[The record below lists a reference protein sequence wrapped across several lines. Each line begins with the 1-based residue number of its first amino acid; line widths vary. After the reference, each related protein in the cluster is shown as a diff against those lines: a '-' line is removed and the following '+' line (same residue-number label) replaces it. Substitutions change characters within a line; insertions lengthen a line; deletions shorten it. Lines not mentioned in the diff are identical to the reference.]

1 MPRCSTFISE
11 IFSSSKF
18 HFIGESRIYF
28 GFKKARGKN
37 RVTLMKIGQNPPIFF
52 VIESAEEKIRIYD

>member
-1 MPRCSTFISE
+1 MQHIYLGNFFFLQVSL
-11 IFSSSKF
+11 
-18 HFIGESRIYF
+18 HWRIEDIF
-28 GFKKARGKN
+28 GFKKARKKN

>member
-28 GFKKARGKN
+28 GFKKKQEKKSCDIDEDWAKSSD
-37 RVTLMKIGQNPPIFF
+37 FF
-52 VIESAEEKIRIYD
+52 VNGSAEEKILISD